1 MAKKSLFLV
10 LVRIARFCLMAVE
23 WVLSVFFPKKRI
35 SAKYSPSYQ
44 QQEIWKAEYQIWETN
59 RKEFLAK
66 GLPRA
71 CPACNAT
78 DFDFLWNSEDGY
90 QYVQCRSC
98 DFVYVTPCFSYD
110 LWREY
115 FKRFEKDTDHIN
127 RLVIDSR
134 FEKTYLNEDRARFS
148 FYLKQLQRYKS
159 SGTVLDIGC
168 LTGSF
173 LKFAQERGYIPYG
186 IEYREYAIEAARR
199 RFGLEIKQGF
209 FEELAPSMIGETQRF
224 DIITLW
230 ETLEHMLYPDMV
242 LKNAHQLLSSGG
254 LLAIT
259 VPNYENLQV
268 KILRERCFHCL
279 GGAGNAGHINMF
291 TPTTLSDMLKRNN
304 FDVLFM
310 ETEGSSSYFDV
321 LAYLSGR
328 FELIN
333 SYSNTLMPPREKP
346 SRHPYYLS
354 PPLMNFALALSPIW
368 KLMENALMKGAII
381 LTVAR
386 RRG

>member
-1 MAKKSLFLV
+1 
-10 LVRIARFCLMAVE
+10 
-23 WVLSVFFPKKRI
+23 
-35 SAKYSPSYQ
+35 
-44 QQEIWKAEYQIWETN
+44 
-59 RKEFLAK
+59 
-66 GLPRA
+66 
-71 CPACNAT
+71 
-78 DFDFLWNSEDGY
+78 
-90 QYVQCRSC
+90 
-98 DFVYVTPCFSYD
+98 
-110 LWREY
+110 
-115 FKRFEKDTDHIN
+115 
-127 RLVIDSR
+127 
-134 FEKTYLNEDRARFS
+134 
-148 FYLKQLQRYKS
+148 
-159 SGTVLDIGC
+159 
-168 LTGSF
+168 
-173 LKFAQERGYIPYG
+173 
-186 IEYREYAIEAARR
+186 
-199 RFGLEIKQGF
+199 
-209 FEELAPSMIGETQRF
+209 
-224 DIITLW
+224 
-230 ETLEHMLYPDMV
+230 MLYPDMV